1 MNHCRIYGK
10 WARTL
15 DLLSISTTENLKKTV
30 GMFLT
35 HFKQQNTGVYI
46 LSHLNINDSM

>member
-1 MNHCRIYGK
+1 MNHCRVYGK
-10 WARTL
+10 WAVTL
-15 DLLSISTTENLKKTV
+15 DLLSISTTEKLKKNHV

-46 LSHLNINDSM
+46 VSALLAFKY